1 MEMKIKWERNSRAL
15 SLVSQGKIKN
25 EDILPRST
33 TDDFPADAATV
44 RIQKVKEKNP
54 HVVVHIRGKSK
65 GKQNVW
71 NGNVYE
77 SANTCRVTVS
87 SHWGADTMCSN
98 GDLDEDL
105 NWLDVISETHHYN
118 KVEVG
123 TVIPHPGGWGG

>member
-1 MEMKIKWERNSRAL
+1 MIIKWEKNSRVNRLMAE
-15 SLVSQGKIKN
+15 GKISD
-25 EDILPRST
+25 EDVIART
-33 TDDFPADAATV
+33 QTDKFPADAATV

-105 NWLDVISETHHYN
+105 NWLDVHNIVTRVKETM
-118 KVEVG
+118 EL
-123 TVIPHPGGWGG
+123 